1 MTGSKRAGSARASM
15 AMSPDEVAA
24 MLAAGRKLQLATI
37 NQDGTPHLV
46 TMYYG
51 LLDGWIAFWT
61 YRTSQKALNL
71 ARDPRLTVLV
81 EEGVEYFDLRGVQVN
96 GVARTV
102 TAQDELMAIG
112 RLVAGRM
119 PGIPDE
125 ALEDYVAH
133 GARKRWGY
141 VIEPRHVI
149 SWDHSKLAAPPLSRA

>member
-1 MTGSKRAGSARASM
+1 MTGPKRAGSARASM
-15 AMSPDEVAA
+15 AMTPDEITA
-24 MLAAGRKLQLATI
+24 MLATGRKLQLATI
-37 NQDGTPHLV
+37 NRDGTPHLV

-51 LLDGWIAFWT
+51 LLGEQIAFWT
-61 YRTSQKALNL
+61 YKPSQKALNL

-96 GVARTV
+96 GVVRTV
-102 TAQDELMAIG
+102 TEQDELKAIG

-119 PGIPDE
+119 PGIPDD

-149 SWDHSKLAAPPLSRA
+149 SWDHSKLAAPPLGQP